1 MQLQEFTFANGRLI
15 AIGSSKHSVRVYIN
29 IGENAGPHGFI
40 SIKNFLYMLNN
51 PNVDFEVECTPMH
64 DIMRKLPNGE
74 EVRITMP
81 ETFWIA
87 PYKPCR
93 F

>member
-1 MQLQEFTFANGRLI
+1 MQLQEFIFANGRLI
-15 AIGSSKHSVRVYIN
+15 ATGSSKHSVRVYISV
-29 IGENAGPHGFI
+29 GENAGRDGFI

-51 PNVDFEVECTPMH
+51 PDVGFDVECIPMH
-64 DIMRKLPNGE
+64 DIMRKLTSGE
-74 EVRITMP
+74 EVRMTMP